1 MSFADKGAVAD
12 IEPAFFIG
20 YLHRLKATGT
30 LKFEEAPIQRAIYFR
45 EGRVLFSSSN
55 APEDQLGAILI
66 AGGKISQEQFDG
78 LLAGLEPKQSIAAA
92 LAQGGHV
99 SQRDIGDAARR
110 KVEQIVGSCCVQT
123 SGRYEFED
131 GVLPKGALD
140 LKLTTEKVLVSG
152 FDVLEPS
159 GYLNR
164 ILKSPMAV
172 LAQADVIPTEPDLVR
187 LRDALDGASSL
198 ADIAAAVGLSLPA
211 TEVRAA
217 VLVVLGAASVVTS
230 QIEEMSLPDTGED
243 LGLPQMDLAEETE
256 AFDAGS
262 ASFEETS
269 PDLGSAG
276 ADSDSTLVMGS
287 QEEQPYTPPEEPVES
302 VQGSGDATMVVGSG
316 LDLLPPPPPRTQ
328 PRTQPPVA
336 TRTGGGRREKA
347 TTGDLNAVKELINA
361 AAPPVRPASSTNPPK
376 RWEPQLSSAGR
387 GNRPDT
393 GLIGFLRRPI
403 VRQVAGGI
411 LLVGALVFGWTAYNA
426 SQTPRHNLA
435 AAPSATPVTPP
446 PAAGSPSPFAPPSAA
461 QTSPAP
467 DSAPAGTTATATATP
482 AVAPPSATAAPVV
495 ASPTPAPRV
504 TPKPPVTPTPT
515 PVPAPAAAP
524 TVRAAPAPAVADS
537 ASPASAPGAGYEAL
551 KAGRLAE
558 AAASF
563 DQLAR
568 SRRSEFSIQ
577 LFVACAAQSVEKAV
591 LNDPSTELF
600 ILPANVGGKACHRVM
615 RGFYKTNAAAAAAV
629 PGVPSYYVAE
639 GAKPRAVAIRAVVQ

>member
-172 LAQADVIPTEPDLVR
+172 LAPADVIPTEPDLVR
-187 LRDALDGASSL
+187 LRDALDGRSSL

-230 QIEEMSLPDTGED
+230 QIEEMSLPDSGED
-243 LGLPQMDLAEETE
+243 LGLPPMELAGETE
-256 AFDAGS
+256 GFDAGS
-262 ASFEETS
+262 VSFEETS
-269 PDLGSAG
+269 PDLGSTA
-276 ADSDSTLVMGS
+276 ADSDSTLVMGGL
-287 QEEQPYTPPEEPVES
+287 EEAPYTPPHEPVES
-302 VQGSGDATMVVGSG
+302 SMGSNDATLVVGSG
-316 LDLLPPPPPRTQ
+316 LDLLPPPPPRTK
-328 PRTQPPVA
+328 PPTSSS
-336 TRTGGGRREKA
+336 TRTGGGKREKA
-347 TTGDLNAVKELINA
+347 TTGDLTAVKELINA
-361 AAPPVRPASSTNPPK
+361 ATPPVRPASSTNPPK

-387 GNRPDT
+387 SGRADA
-393 GLIGFLRRPI
+393 GLIGLLRRPI
-403 VRQVAGGI
+403 VRQVAGGV
-411 LLVGALVFGWTAYNA
+411 LLIGALVFGWTAYNA
-426 SQTPRHNLA
+426 SQTPRHAVA
-435 AAPSATPVTPP
+435 AVPSATPVAPS
-446 PAAGSPSPFAPPSAA
+446 PASASPSPFAPPSAA
-461 QTSPAP
+461 QTSAAP
-467 DSAPAGTTATATATP
+467 IAATP
-482 AVAPPSATAAPVV
+482 APPAALPSATVAPVV
-495 ASPTPAPRV
+495 ASPTPAPKL
-504 TPKPPVTPTPT
+504 TPKPPTTPT
-515 PVPAPAAAP
+515 PAPAAPTAP
-524 TVRAAPAPAVADS
+524 TARATPETAIAASAAAAP
-537 ASPASAPGAGYEAL
+537 APGAGYEAL

-563 DQLAR
+563 DQVAR
-568 SRRSEFSIQ
+568 SRRAEFSIQ

-591 LNDPSTELF
+591 KNDPSPELF
-600 ILPANVGGKACHRVM
+600 ILPTTVAGKACHRVM

-629 PGVPSYYVAE
+629 PSVPSYYVAE
-639 GAKPRAVAIRAVVQ
+639 GAKPRAIALKAVVQ

>member
-172 LAQADVIPTEPDLVR
+172 LAQTEVIPTEPDLVR
-187 LRDALDGASSL
+187 LREALDGTSSL
-198 ADIAAAVGLSLPA
+198 ADIAASVGLSLPA

-243 LGLPQMDLAEETE
+243 LALPQMDLSEESA

-276 ADSDSTLVMGS
+276 ADSDSTLVMG
-287 QEEQPYTPPEEPVES
+287 
-302 VQGSGDATMVVGSG
+302 
-316 LDLLPPPPPRTQ
+316 
-328 PRTQPPVA
+328 
-336 TRTGGGRREKA
+336 
-347 TTGDLNAVKELINA
+347 
-361 AAPPVRPASSTNPPK
+361 
-376 RWEPQLSSAGR
+376 
-387 GNRPDT
+387 
-393 GLIGFLRRPI
+393 
-403 VRQVAGGI
+403 
-411 LLVGALVFGWTAYNA
+411 
-426 SQTPRHNLA
+426 
-435 AAPSATPVTPP
+435 
-446 PAAGSPSPFAPPSAA
+446 
-461 QTSPAP
+461 
-467 DSAPAGTTATATATP
+467 
-482 AVAPPSATAAPVV
+482 
-495 ASPTPAPRV
+495 
-504 TPKPPVTPTPT
+504 
-515 PVPAPAAAP
+515 
-524 TVRAAPAPAVADS
+524 
-537 ASPASAPGAGYEAL
+537 
-551 KAGRLAE
+551 
-558 AAASF
+558 
-563 DQLAR
+563 
-568 SRRSEFSIQ
+568 
-577 LFVACAAQSVEKAV
+577 
-591 LNDPSTELF
+591 
-600 ILPANVGGKACHRVM
+600 
-615 RGFYKTNAAAAAAV
+615 
-629 PGVPSYYVAE
+629 
-639 GAKPRAVAIRAVVQ
+639 

>member
-172 LAQADVIPTEPDLVR
+172 LAQTEVIPTEPDLVR
-187 LRDALDGASSL
+187 LREALDGTSSL
-198 ADIAAAVGLSLPA
+198 ADIAASVGLSLPA

-243 LGLPQMDLAEETE
+243 LALPQMDLSEESA

-276 ADSDSTLVMGS
+276 ADSDSTLVMGGS
-287 QEEQPYTPPEEPVES
+287 GEAPYAPPEAPVES
-302 VQGSGDATMVVGSG
+302 SSGSSDATMVVGSG
-316 LDLLPPPPPRTQ
+316 LDLLPPPPPRT
-328 PRTQPPVA
+328 PRTQPPGA
-336 TRTGGGRREKA
+336 TRAGAGKREKA

-361 AAPPVRPASSTNPPK
+361 APVRPASSTNPPK

-387 GNRPDT
+387 SGRADA
-393 GLIGFLRRPI
+393 GLMGFLRRPI
-403 VRQVAGGI
+403 VRQVAGGV

-426 SQTPRHNLA
+426 SQTPRHVVA
-435 AAPSATPVTPP
+435 PVPSATPVAAA
-446 PAAGSPSPFAPPSAA
+446 PASVSPSPFAPPSAA
-461 QTSPAP
+461 QTSPAG
-467 DSAPAGTTATATATP
+467 APAGATPGPAVVGPTATP
-482 AVAPPSATAAPVV
+482 PPVAAPST
-495 ASPTPAPRV
+495 SPTPVPKA

-515 PVPAPAAAP
+515 PVPAATTAP
-524 TVRAAPAPAVADS
+524 TVRAAPAPAAA
-537 ASPASAPGAGYEAL
+537 ASTGLAPAPGAAYEAL

-563 DQLAR
+563 DELAR
-568 SRRSEFSIQ
+568 SRRAEFSIQ

-591 LNDPSTELF
+591 LNDPSPELF
-600 ILPANVGGKACHRVM
+600 ILPTSVGGKVCHRVM

-629 PGVPSYYVAE
+629 SSVPSYYGAE
-639 GAKPRAVAIRAVVQ
+639 GAKPRAIALKAVVQ

>member
-12 IEPAFFIG
+12 IEPAFFVG

-30 LKFEEAPIQRAIYFR
+30 LKFEEAPVQRAIYFR

-66 AGGKISQEQFDG
+66 AGGKISQEQFEG
-78 LLAGLEPKQSIAAA
+78 VLAGLEPKQSIAAA
-92 LAQGGHV
+92 LSQGGHV

-187 LRDALDGASSL
+187 LRDALDGMSSL
-198 ADIAAAVGLSLPA
+198 ADIGAAVGLSLPA

-256 AFDAGS
+256 AFDAGG
-262 ASFEETS
+262 AAFEETS
-269 PDLGSAG
+269 PDLGSA
-276 ADSDSTLVMGS
+276 ASDSDATLVMGGP
-287 QEEQPYTPPEEPVES
+287 EEAPYTPPEEPVES
-302 VQGSGDATMVVGSG
+302 SAGSSDATLVVGSG

-328 PRTQPPVA
+328 PPSSS
-336 TRTGGGRREKA
+336 TRTGGGKRAKA
-347 TTGDLNAVKELINA
+347 TTGDLNAVKELVNA
-361 AAPPVRPASSTNPPK
+361 AAPPVRPASATNPPK

-387 GNRPDT
+387 T
-393 GLIGFLRRPI
+393 GRADAGPISFLRRPI
-403 VRQVAGGI
+403 VLQVAGGI
-411 LLVGALVFGWTAYNA
+411 LLIGALVFGWTVYNA
-426 SQTPRHNLA
+426 SQTPRRAVA
-435 AAPSATPVTPP
+435 ARPSPTPVA
-446 PAAGSPSPFAPPSAA
+446 PAPVSVSPSPFAPPAAA

-467 DSAPAGTTATATATP
+467 AGATP
-482 AVAPPSATAAPVV
+482 APAVGPPAATVAPAV
-495 ASPTPAPRV
+495 ASPTLAPKL
-504 TPKPPVTPTPT
+504 TPKPPATPT
-515 PVPAPAAAP
+515 PVPAA
-524 TVRAAPAPAVADS
+524 AVAASTS
-537 ASPASAPGAGYEAL
+537 APPAPGAGYEAL

-558 AAASF
+558 AATSF

-568 SRRSEFSIQ
+568 SRRAEFSIL
-577 LFVACAAQSVEKAV
+577 LFVACAAQSLEKAV
-591 LNDPSTELF
+591 LNDPSPELF
-600 ILPANVGGKACHRVM
+600 ILSTTVRGKVCYRVM
-615 RGFYKTNAAAAAAV
+615 RGFYSTNAAAAAAV
-629 PGVPSYYVAE
+629 PNVPSYYVAE
-639 GAKPRAVAIRAVVQ
+639 GAKPRVIALKAVVQ

>member
-123 SGRYEFED
+123 GGRYEFED

-140 LKLTTEKVLVSG
+140 LKLTTEKVLISA

-187 LRDALDGASSL
+187 LRDALDGMSSL
-198 ADIAAAVGLSLPA
+198 ADIGGAVGLSLPA

-243 LGLPQMDLAEETE
+243 LGLPQMELAEETE

-269 PDLGSAG
+269 PDLGSVS
-276 ADSDSTLVMGS
+276 ADSDSTLVLGNTPGG
-287 QEEQPYTPPEEPVES
+287 QEEAPYTPPEAPA
-302 VQGSGDATMVVGSG
+302 GSNDATMMVGSG
-316 LDLLPPPPPRTQ
+316 LDLLPPPPPRPQ
-328 PRTQPPVA
+328 PA
-336 TRTGGGRREKA
+336 SSSTRTGGAKREKA

-361 AAPPVRPASSTNPPK
+361 AAPPIRPASATNPPK

-387 GNRPDT
+387 SGRADA
-393 GLIGFLRRPI
+393 GLAGFLRRPI
-403 VRQVAGGI
+403 VRQVAGGV

-426 SQTPRHNLA
+426 SQTPRHTA
-435 AAPSATPVTPP
+435 AVPAATPIPPP
-446 PAAGSPSPFAPPSAA
+446 PAGAASPSPFATPAAA

-467 DSAPAGTTATATATP
+467 AAATP
-482 AVAPPSATAAPVV
+482 APASPAPASATPAPVV
-495 ASPTPAPRV
+495 AAAAAPTATPTPVPKA

-515 PVPAPAAAP
+515 PVPAAATAPAASAP
-524 TVRAAPAPAVADS
+524 PAA
-537 ASPASAPGAGYEAL
+537 ASAPGAGYEAL

-563 DQLAR
+563 DQVAR
-568 SRRSEFSIQ
+568 TRKAEFSIQ
-577 LFVACAAQSVEKAV
+577 LFVACAPQSVEKAV
-591 LNDPSTELF
+591 LNDPSPELF
-600 ILPANVGGKACHRVM
+600 ILATNVGGKACHRVM
-615 RGFYKTNAAAAAAV
+615 RGFYKTNAAATAAV
-629 PGVPSYYVAE
+629 SSVPSYYVAE
-639 GAKPRAVAIRAVVQ
+639 GARPRAIAIKAVVQ